1 MARPRTTLSMD
12 IDLRSGGTLR
22 LELEDN
28 GSIRRQQTPAVST
41 LSADELRTI
50 QSLEAKFFDIA
61 ELINKLT

>member
-22 LELEDN
+22 LELTDN

-41 LSADELRTI
+41 LSADELKNI
-50 QSLEAKFFDIA
+50 QALESQFFNIA

>member
-22 LELEDN
+22 LELIDN

-41 LSADELRTI
+41 LSSDELKNI
-50 QSLEAKFFDIA
+50 QALESQFFNIA

>member
-22 LELEDN
+22 LQLEDN
-28 GSIRRQQTPAVST
+28 GSIRRQQTPAVSV
-41 LSADELRTI
+41 LSADELKNI
-50 QSLEAKFFDIA
+50 QALESQFFNIA